1 MSKDAAGEERVYTV
15 PLSHAWIAPP
25 KKRVP
30 RAVRILREFAKRNM
44 KADEVLISQEVS
56 ERLWSRGI
64 EGAPREIRVRVVRGA
79 DNVVTVYL
87 VGKEGE

>member
-1 MSKDAAGEERVYTV
+1 MYTV
-15 PLSHAWIAPP
+15 PLDRAWVAPV
-25 KKRVP
+25 KKRAP

-44 KADEVLISQEVS
+44 KADEVLISREVS

-64 EGAPREIRVRVVRGA
+64 EGAPRRIRVRAVRDE

-87 VGKEGE
+87 VE